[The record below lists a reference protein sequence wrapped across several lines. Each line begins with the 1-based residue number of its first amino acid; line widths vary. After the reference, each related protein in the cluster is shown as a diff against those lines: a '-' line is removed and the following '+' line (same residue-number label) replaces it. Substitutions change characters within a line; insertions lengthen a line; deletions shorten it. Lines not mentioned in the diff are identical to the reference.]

1 MMTAARKLQSI
12 GLLMLVTI
20 CALLAY
26 PVSLHV
32 ASTRTEL
39 RRVEQNISETQRR
52 IRMVEGEIAVLANL
66 SQLERWNADN
76 FGYVAPVSGQYLP
89 DERALAGVRQLRGPV
104 SAEARAPIALAL
116 DQPQSDDADTNP
128 ADGNRAAVTRAAD
141 DRVAV
146 SMVRDIATMMP
157 TATAT
162 SDRARPDAQGAPVR

>member
-1 MMTAARKLQSI
+1 MRMITAARKLQSI

-39 RRVEQNISETQRR
+39 RRVEQDIAATRRR

-76 FGYVAPVSGQYLP
+76 FGYVAPTSGQYLP
-89 DERALAGVRQLRGPV
+89 DERALANVRQLRGPIE
-104 SAEARAPIALAL
+104 AEARAPIVLAMGQR
-116 DQPQSDDADTNP
+116 DEESEADS
-128 ADGNRAAVTRAAD
+128 GSAAVRAAD

-146 SMVRDIATMMP
+146 TMVRDIATMMP
-157 TATAT
+157 VATAT
-162 SDRARPDAQGAPVR
+162 PMPAPNPQRPTVR

>member
-32 ASTRTEL
+32 SSTRSEL
-39 RRVEQNISETQRR
+39 RQVEEEIAETRRR

-89 DERALAGVRQLRGPV
+89 DERALANVRQLRGPV
-104 SAEARAPIALAL
+104 DETVRAPIVLAL
-116 DQPQSDDADTNP
+116 RDGESADQSSGGARPDAAAASDDQ
-128 ADGNRAAVTRAAD
+128 
-141 DRVAV
+141 VAV
-146 SMVRDIATMMP
+146 ALVRDIATMMP
-157 TATAT
+157 VAA
-162 SDRARPDAQGAPVR
+162 AGPGGDAQ

>member
-1 MMTAARKLQSI
+1 MMSAARKLQSI

-39 RRVEQNISETQRR
+39 RRVEQNIAETQRR

-66 SQLERWNADN
+66 SQLEQWNADN
-76 FGYVAPVSGQYLP
+76 FGFVAPVSGQYLP
-89 DERALAGVRQLRGPV
+89 DEQALASVRQLRGPV
-104 SAEARAPIALAL
+104 DARARAPIVLAL
-116 DQPQSDDADTNP
+116 GQRDGASDGEAATVAQSSAEQ
-128 ADGNRAAVTRAAD
+128 AAD

-146 SMVRDIATMMP
+146 TMVRDIATMMP
-157 TATAT
+157 VAGATNAA
-162 SDRARPDAQGAPVR
+162 SADANGARTR

>member
-1 MMTAARKLQSI
+1 MTAARKLQSV

-32 ASTRTEL
+32 SSTRSEL
-39 RRVEQNISETQRR
+39 RQVEDDITETRRR
-52 IRMVEGEIAVLANL
+52 IRMMEGEIAVLANL

-104 SAEARAPIALAL
+104 EDEVRAPITLAMRAR
-116 DQPQSDDADTNP
+116 DEEQDDSGRSAQAET
-128 ADGNRAAVTRAAD
+128 VRAAD

-157 TATAT
+157 VATPVEGAA
-162 SDRARPDAQGAPVR
+162 AR

>member
-32 ASTRTEL
+32 ASTRSEL
-39 RRVEQNISETQRR
+39 RQVEEEIAETQRR

-76 FGYVAPVSGQYLP
+76 FGFVAPVSGQYLP
-89 DERALAGVRQLRGPV
+89 DERALASVRQLRGPV
-104 SAEARAPIALAL
+104 SAEVRAPIVLAMHTPEAAAGAAV
-116 DQPQSDDADTNP
+116 DGAAPPVSP
-128 ADGNRAAVTRAAD
+128 ADD
-141 DRVAV
+141 HVAV

-157 TATAT
+157 VAT
-162 SDRARPDAQGAPVR
+162 PPEGAAPR

>member
-32 ASTRTEL
+32 ASTRSQL
-39 RRVEQNISETQRR
+39 RQVEQDIAETRRR
-52 IRMVEGEIAVLANL
+52 IRMVDGEIAVLANL
-66 SQLERWNADN
+66 AQLERWNADN

-89 DERALAGVRQLRGPV
+89 DERALANVRQLRGPV
-104 SAEARAPIALAL
+104 DVAARAPIVLAMR
-116 DQPQSDDADTNP
+116 DRGPAEEPAAAGN
-128 ADGNRAAVTRAAD
+128 ADGGASAAD
-141 DRVAV
+141 DRIAV

-157 TATAT
+157 VATVEGVA
-162 SDRARPDAQGAPVR
+162 AR

>member
-32 ASTRTEL
+32 ASTRSEL
-39 RRVEQNISETQRR
+39 RQVEEEIAETQRR

-76 FGYVAPVSGQYLP
+76 FGFVAPVAGQYLP
-89 DERALAGVRQLRGPV
+89 DEQALANVRQLRGPV
-104 SAEARAPIALAL
+104 EPEARAPIVLAL
-116 DQPQSDDADTNP
+116 RQPDASDAGGLGAARDSA
-128 ADGNRAAVTRAAD
+128 ARALD

-157 TATAT
+157 VAPSDGETAE
-162 SDRARPDAQGAPVR
+162 R